1 MSRNIRHCG
10 KYTNCRD
17 PCENYPRREYVPCC
31 PPPQDCLLVEA
42 ADAAT
47 GTPSSG
53 PFRLNTFCNNRL
65 RFWSQTLDITASPG
79 SVLVNIEIPGGGVVG
94 ATGPTGPQGNIG
106 PAGPQGNSGSTGP
119 TGPQGN
125 IGPTGAIVQGDTG
138 PTGPTGPQGNIGPT
152 GTIIPNEGFSL
163 GQRINDNS
171 SLTISIN
178 PLNLESSV
186 TGVNNS
192 YNNSLYNTTT
202 DIATIQTT
210 GIYDL
215 SIFALLFNSAS
226 VAFTTVDINAI
237 VDGTTSVLNVY
248 REGIQPFDDLSIC
261 GGRTL
266 TLTTG
271 STVQFSVDAIINRV
285 TSISA
290 ASILITAS
298 LQLLS
303 T

>member
-125 IGPTGAIVQGDTG
+125 IGPTGAIV
-138 PTGPTGPQGNIGPT
+138 
-152 GTIIPNEGFSL
+152 PNEGFSL

-215 SIFALLFNSAS
+215 SIFAVLANSAS
-226 VAFTTVDINAI
+226 RAFTTVDINAI

-266 TLTTG
+266 TLTAG
-271 STVQFSVDAIINRV
+271 STVQFSVDAISNLV
-285 TSISA
+285 D
-290 ASILITAS
+290 ASTVAILITAS